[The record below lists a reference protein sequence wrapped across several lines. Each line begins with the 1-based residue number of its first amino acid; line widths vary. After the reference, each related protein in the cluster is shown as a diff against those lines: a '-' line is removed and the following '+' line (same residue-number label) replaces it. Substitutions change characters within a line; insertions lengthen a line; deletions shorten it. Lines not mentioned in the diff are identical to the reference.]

1 MNSDPTSLD
10 RLHDIVAP
18 PPVPWWPPAP
28 GWYAVATIILVL
40 SLILILR
47 SFIHWQRNRYR
58 REALAEFA
66 RQEEFLHDP
75 FRRATAL
82 ATLAELLKRVALTA
96 FPRDQV
102 AALTGRAWFD
112 FLDRTG
118 STTMFASDFGPIL
131 ARATY
136 DPLAA
141 TALDE
146 REIRETAALVR
157 HWIVYHEVPAAR
169 SSGRAPVKGTPSLP
183 AGQGARGNG

>member
-18 PPVPWWPPAP
+18 PSVPWWPPAP
-28 GWYAVATIILVL
+28 GWYGVAAI
-40 SLILILR
+40 ILILSVVFILR
-47 SFIHWQRNRYR
+47 SVIHWQRGRYR

-66 RQEEFLHDP
+66 RQEKLLGDP

-82 ATLAELLKRVALTA
+82 AALAELLKRVALTA

-102 AALTGRAWFD
+102 AALTGPAWFD

-131 ARATY
+131 SRAAY

-146 REIRETAALVR
+146 RETRETAALVR
-157 HWIVYHEVPAAR
+157 HWIAYHDVSLPR
-169 SSGRAPVKGTPSLP
+169 SSNHSSSKKGAGRVDQAEKTTG
-183 AGQGARGNG
+183 